1 MLSRFSRYNPP
12 AVKVPISMLREYVD
26 TTLEASPLAHL
37 FTMAGFEVESVE
49 EVEGE
54 PVLDV
59 NIMANRG
66 DGLSILGLAREVAAK
81 DPGAR
86 RTPLFDRL
94 SGLAARS
101 SNEGSGSAKFSIDIL
116 TEHCSRYAA
125 GLFEIN
131 AVPTPPMIQRRLL
144 QMGMR
149 PISFIVDL
157 TNYVMLELGQPLHA
171 FDFDKVRDGKIVVRQ
186 AREGEVLVTLDGVER
201 KLNPEMMM
209 ICDSERPIA
218 LAGVM
223 GGLETEFSGS
233 TQRVL
238 LESAHFNYRSVRR
251 TRRSLGMSTEA
262 SYRFERGV
270 DPEGVVR
277 AILRFSELLEEAGGG
292 RLSGGVVD
300 LYPSPPIREAIQL
313 RMSRSDALLGMSVSP
328 SSAKG
333 YLQALG
339 FEVEGAESPFTVAA
353 PTWRTDIE
361 REVDLIEE
369 IGRVHGYEHIPEKLP
384 EGSTT
389 PGGVVGESREVDR
402 LREELVRCGLVQV
415 VNYSFES
422 ESPLDDP
429 NLTKVGPRNPVSQDV
444 ALLRSCLWQGLAES
458 CRRNGGMDVHLC
470 EMGRVFG
477 GDVSGVHERRELAIL
492 SVGSL
497 VEKHWSDSQ
506 SVAVGFYSLKECV
519 ERTIAAVERPVRFEP
534 APADPRLHP
543 TRQAAIVSAEG
554 NVLGHCGQIHP
565 DVADQAGLSPE
576 TFLARLTI
584 DDLLAIPR
592 SARKLAPVSR
602 NPAVR
607 RDMAVLVS
615 KSVPFEAMRER
626 LVEACG
632 EVLERLW
639 VFDVFE
645 GSSLPEGTHSVGV
658 ALQLRKLGQNLTDE
672 EANQVRDRAAKAL
685 ESLGARLR

>member
-1 MLSRFSRYNPP
+1 M
-12 AVKVPISMLREYVD
+12 KVPISMLREYVD

-81 DPGAR
+81 DPAAR

-149 PISFIVDL
+149 PISLIVDL

-262 SYRFERGV
+262 SYRFERGLI
-270 DPEGVVR
+270 PK
-277 AILRFSELLEEAGGG
+277 AWCG
-292 RLSGGVVD
+292 RSCG
-300 LYPSPPIREAIQL
+300 
-313 RMSRSDALLGMSVSP
+313 SRSYWKRPAGDDFPAVWWTST
-328 SSAKG
+328 
-333 YLQALG
+333 QAL
-339 FEVEGAESPFTVAA
+339 
-353 PTWRTDIE
+353 
-361 REVDLIEE
+361 
-369 IGRVHGYEHIPEKLP
+369 
-384 EGSTT
+384 
-389 PGGVVGESREVDR
+389 
-402 LREELVRCGLVQV
+402 
-415 VNYSFES
+415 
-422 ESPLDDP
+422 
-429 NLTKVGPRNPVSQDV
+429 
-444 ALLRSCLWQGLAES
+444 
-458 CRRNGGMDVHLC
+458 
-470 EMGRVFG
+470 
-477 GDVSGVHERRELAIL
+477 
-492 SVGSL
+492 
-497 VEKHWSDSQ
+497 
-506 SVAVGFYSLKECV
+506 
-519 ERTIAAVERPVRFEP
+519 
-534 APADPRLHP
+534 
-543 TRQAAIVSAEG
+543 
-554 NVLGHCGQIHP
+554 
-565 DVADQAGLSPE
+565 
-576 TFLARLTI
+576 
-584 DDLLAIPR
+584 R
-592 SARKLAPVSR
+592 SARQ
-602 NPAVR
+602 
-607 RDMAVLVS
+607 
-615 KSVPFEAMRER
+615 
-626 LVEACG
+626 
-632 EVLERLW
+632 
-639 VFDVFE
+639 
-645 GSSLPEGTHSVGV
+645 SSF
-658 ALQLRKLGQNLTDE
+658 A
-672 EANQVRDRAAKAL
+672 
-685 ESLGARLR
+685 